1 MIHLVRLC
9 LSSSAHGTPLTL
21 CFPNSAQDCSRK
33 KKIFGYLVRQ
43 RVKDSPE
50 ESLGEEQ
57 LFIRGNAKAAHARG
71 KAVVLPVLLI
81 VVGQE
86 LQTPSKES
94 STPIW
99 EMSFH
104 VLTNMRKSLD
114 GGYVN
119 DRKTAYSIKYIFIV
133 SP

>member
-9 LSSSAHGTPLTL
+9 LSSSAHGTLLTL
-21 CFPNSAQDCSRK
+21 CLPNSAQDCSR

-50 ESLGEEQ
+50 EFLGEEQ

-86 LQTPSKES
+86 LKTPSKDS
-94 STPIW
+94 STHIW

-104 VLTNMRKSLD
+104 VLTNMGKITRWWLCE
-114 GGYVN
+114 
-119 DRKTAYSIKYIFIV
+119 
-133 SP
+133 